1 MWKNM
6 DIEFNKKINEVKA
19 KINIVEVMGKYL
31 NLIRKGNNF
40 WAICPFHE
48 DSTPS
53 LSISQEKQ
61 IYKCFSC
68 GEQGNVFI
76 FLQKYKNINFI
87 NALKEAADNVNLNLK
102 EFDINLSEFNV
113 ETKKNPLK
121 ILNNIAMNFFSYQ
134 LLTDIGQ
141 EAMKYLQ
148 NRNITTENIK
158 YFNIGY
164 APINN
169 ELIDYL
175 NAQGYKDNIEF
186 VKLGLMKINNKDQLL
201 PTFSNRIMFAIKD
214 EDGDC
219 VGFSA
224 RNYNR
229 EDKSYKYI
237 NSQETDFFKKSKILY
252 NFNNVRNYIKK
263 NEVIYLTEGFMDVI
277 ALNNQNIK
285 NVVALMGTNLTKE
298 HILLLKKITTIII
311 IFLDGD
317 LPGKIASLKIASVL
331 LSNNFKVQ
339 IINNDTKFD
348 PDELINKFPQ
358 KFYEIIKKT
367 IHPFEF
373 AINLSLT
380 KYNIKKDSYELNE
393 FLKSLVPIW
402 TKINDV
408 ITQKFYLNMLAKI
421 TNLSTEDLI
430 QILNID
436 NNLVTTTFSIKNKS
450 KIEVKNIFFEAQEQL
465 IFLVM
470 LSRNVYLILEK
481 EKFIFPN
488 QDFMNLYF
496 LISQKY
502 QNNQIEAINFDLI
515 LEELK
520 GNSLLNILE
529 KLLDKYKNKK
539 FDLKPQIINDYLKII
554 NNQLIDYEIKMI
566 NDKLKSEKNIEKQI
580 LLLKEISVLKNKIK
594 KK

>member
-1 MWKNM
+1 M